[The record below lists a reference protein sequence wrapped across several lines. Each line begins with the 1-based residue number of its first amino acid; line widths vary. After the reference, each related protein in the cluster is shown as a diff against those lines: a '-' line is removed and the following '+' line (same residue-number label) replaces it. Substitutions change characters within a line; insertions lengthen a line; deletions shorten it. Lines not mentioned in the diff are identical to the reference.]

1 VLDRQAVLVEQAMKV
16 IERQL
21 RHALDVFE
29 RCRQRR
35 IVDFD
40 PLEECLSRA
49 PAGEPV
55 DDLAAGHFLARDQV
69 LLDVMR
75 VQVVDDQ
82 LAAAGQRRRDVRNH
96 ARMIVS
102 IFKVSEAR
110 EQAEHEIEGV
120 RAKRLPHVLFEVAHV
135 GAAMRSRA
143 RQAAGREIQ
152 AGDAEAAG
160 GEASRVTPTTATEV
174 EHPRTASG
182 LESID
187 QPVDKRAGFRLIA
200 V

>member
-1 VLDRQAVLVEQAMKV
+1 LLHRQAVLVEQAMKV

-35 IVDFD
+35 IVNFD
-40 PLEECLSRA
+40 PLEECLGRA
-49 PAGEPV
+49 PAGELV
-55 DDLAAGHFLARDQV
+55 DDLAAGNFLARDQV
-69 LLDVMR
+69 PLDVMR

-82 LAAAGQRRRDVRNH
+82 RAAAGQRRGDVRNH

-102 IFKVSEAR
+102 IFEVSEAR
-110 EQAEHEIEGV
+110 EQAEHEIERV
-120 RAKRLPHVLFEVAHV
+120 RAERLPHVLFEVAHV
-135 GAAMRSRA
+135 GTAMRSRT
-143 RQAAGREIQ
+143 RQAAGREVQ
-152 AGDAEAAG
+152 AGDAETAG
-160 GEASRVTPTTATEV
+160 GEAPRVTAAAATEV
-174 EHPRTASG
+174 EHTRTASR